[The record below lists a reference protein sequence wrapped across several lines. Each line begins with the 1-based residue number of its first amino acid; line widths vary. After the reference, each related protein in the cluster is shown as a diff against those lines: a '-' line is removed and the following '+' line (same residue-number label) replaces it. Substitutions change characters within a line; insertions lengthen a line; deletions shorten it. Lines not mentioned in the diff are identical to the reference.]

1 MIEAIIASGECSAV
15 ELVRE
20 EIDSVGTPGLR
31 QWAKGHVSLFVPLD
45 NMVQI
50 EAASIEANY
59 PDLMDSKSLYQSAD
73 AYVIALAKVKGGIV
87 VSQETS
93 AAEKRSAKRTHY
105 IPDVC
110 RDLGIPCINLLG
122 LMRRERWR
130 AALCAPLFVAKI
142 VSLYYPQRE
151 AKLIGAVKPARCYRS
166 FQSETA
172 F

>member
-1 MIEAIIASGECSAV
+1 MYSMDTSVFMDWQARYYPLDLFVSLEKMIEAIIASGECSAV

-122 LMRRERWR
+122 FMRRERWT
-130 AALCAPLFVAKI
+130 C
-142 VSLYYPQRE
+142 
-151 AKLIGAVKPARCYRS
+151 
-166 FQSETA
+166 
-172 F
+172 